1 MAADREYRNLFRN
14 HILIASFIS
23 AILLIVSPIG
33 LSIGA
38 DASELPQGKDATI
51 KLYMKKY
58 EKNDVVHYSGSSL
71 AKTVKVSSEEY
82 FKGSP
87 YVCTPSGFGRTSHCR
102 TRSLF

>member
-1 MAADREYRNLFRN
+1 MAAAREYRNLFRN
-14 HILIASFIS
+14 HILIVCSIS
-23 AILLIVSPIG
+23 AILLIASPLG
-33 LSIGA
+33 PYIGA
-38 DASELPQGKDATI
+38 DASELSQGKDATI

-58 EKNDVVHYSGSSL
+58 QKNNVVHYSGSSL